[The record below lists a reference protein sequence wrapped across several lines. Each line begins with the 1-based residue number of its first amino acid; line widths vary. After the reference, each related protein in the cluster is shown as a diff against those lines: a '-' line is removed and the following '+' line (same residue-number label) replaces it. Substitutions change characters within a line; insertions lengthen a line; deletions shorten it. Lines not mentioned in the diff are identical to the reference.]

1 MKTAIITG
9 ASKGIGLA
17 AARWFL
23 DNGYRVI
30 NFSRSPAPDARV
42 ENEALDL
49 TVADA
54 EDRVNERIAS
64 LVDASHPIC
73 VVHNAAVMTNDTAG
87 ATASA
92 DFEAVLRLN
101 VVAPHI
107 LNQALIPR
115 MQAGSSVIYIGSTL
129 AEKAVPGT
137 YSYVVSKHALIGMM
151 RATCQD
157 LAGTGIH
164 TCCVCPGFTDTE
176 MLRVHIGEDASV
188 LASIAGMSTFNRL
201 IDSDEIAA
209 TIGFAATNPVING
222 AVLHA
227 NLGQVEH

>member
-151 RATCQD
+151 RATYQD

-201 IDSDEIAA
+201 IDSDEIAS

>member
-73 VVHNAAVMTNDTAG
+73 VVHNAAVMTNDTTGATDAAAGTPNSTPSTSNDSGPIDTQTDAG
-87 ATASA
+87 AESPA
-92 DFEAVLRLN
+92 DSN
-101 VVAPHI
+101 P
-107 LNQALIPR
+107 
-115 MQAGSSVIYIGSTL
+115 
-129 AEKAVPGT
+129 
-137 YSYVVSKHALIGMM
+137 
-151 RATCQD
+151 
-157 LAGTGIH
+157 
-164 TCCVCPGFTDTE
+164 
-176 MLRVHIGEDASV
+176 
-188 LASIAGMSTFNRL
+188 
-201 IDSDEIAA
+201 DSEE
-209 TIGFAATNPVING
+209 PSP
-222 AVLHA
+222 
-227 NLGQVEH
+227 

>member
-73 VVHNAAVMTNDTAG
+73 VVHNAAVMTNDTTG